1 MPVPRAILTLDEART
16 YLGVDDDVVTS
27 ARLQQLVDSATL
39 QIEEYI
45 QNAVVQGTFTEKFK
59 GGTNQWFL
67 RRYPI
72 QSITSIT
79 DPSSTTIPA
88 TDYILEEEQGRII
101 AFGRFATAVETDGRP
116 ARWSVVYI
124 GGKYA
129 STDVVDPNFKL
140 AANLLIAERFE
151 RPEAGV
157 ISKKVGDL
165 QIMYSDAGRSFT
177 GPGLIP
183 AEVRQLIGS
192 HVSRQVG

>member
-1 MPVPRAILTLDEART
+1 MPVSRAILTLDEART
-16 YLGVDDDVVTS
+16 YLGVDDAVATS

-59 GGTNQWFL
+59 GGVRQWFL

-79 DPSSTTIPA
+79 DPSSTTIPN
-88 TDYILEEEQGRII
+88 TDYVLEEEQGRII

-116 ARWSVVYI
+116 ARWSVVYV

-140 AANLLIAERFE
+140 AANILIADRFE
-151 RPEAGV
+151 RPEPGI

-165 QIMYSDAGRSFT
+165 QIMYSDAGRSFA

>member
-1 MPVPRAILTLDEART
+1 MPLSRAILTLDEART
-16 YLGVDDDVVTS
+16 YLGAPEDAATS
-27 ARLQQLVDSATL
+27 SRLQQLVDSATL

-45 QNAVVQGTFTEKFK
+45 QNAVVEGTFTEKHR
-59 GGTNQWFL
+59 GGVRQWFL

-79 DPSSTTIPA
+79 DPSSTTIPN
-88 TDYILEEEQGRII
+88 TDYTLEEEQGRII
-101 AFGRFATAVETDGRP
+101 AFGSFATAVETDGRP
-116 ARWSVVYI
+116 ARWSVVYVA
-124 GGKYA
+124 GKYA
-129 STDVVDPNFKL
+129 TTDVVDANFKL
-140 AANLLIAERFE
+140 AANILIAERFE
-151 RPEAGV
+151 RPESGV

-192 HVSRQVG
+192 YVSRQVG